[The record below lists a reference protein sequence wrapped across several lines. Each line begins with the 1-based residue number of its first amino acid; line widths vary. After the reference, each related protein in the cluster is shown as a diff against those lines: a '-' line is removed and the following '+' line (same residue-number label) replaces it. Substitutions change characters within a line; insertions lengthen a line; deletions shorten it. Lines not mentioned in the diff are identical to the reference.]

1 MWTSFLFLI
10 LGFGL
15 TVYGADRLVSGAA
28 SLAKMFRLSNLVI
41 GLTVVALGT
50 SMPEF
55 VVSLLS
61 ALKGETDI
69 AVGNVVGSNVFNT
82 LAILGLSAL
91 IYPISV
97 QRITVRAEIPFSIFA
112 ALLLMFLA
120 NDSWLFAGKADVVS
134 RSDGLILLFFF
145 LVFMYY
151 SFRVARQNNNDD
163 DVPPVKSYTV
173 PMSFFF
179 VLIGIFGLVA
189 GARLMVKGAVGMADI
204 FGISEAVIGLT
215 VVSAGTSIPEL
226 ATSMMAAYR
235 RNSDIAMGN
244 VMGSNLF
251 NIFFILGSSAAVHP
265 LPFQP
270 TLNSGIF
277 MCVGSAFLLLLFMFS
292 STPHKL
298 GRIQGA
304 IFTFIYV
311 GYTAYLVFQA

>member
-1 MWTSFLFLI
+1 MWIAVLFLV

-15 TVYGADRLVSGAA
+15 TVFGADRLVGGAA

-55 VVSLLS
+55 VVSFLS
-61 ALKGETDI
+61 ALNGKTDI

-82 LAILGLSAL
+82 LAILGISAL

-97 QRITVRAEIPFSIFA
+97 QRSTVRAEIPFSIFA
-112 ALLLMFLA
+112 ALLLLLLA
-120 NDSWLFAGKADVVS
+120 NDSWLFQGKADVVS
-134 RSDGLILLFFF
+134 RWDGAILLIFF

-151 SFRVARQNNNDD
+151 SFRVAGKSNQED
-163 DVPPVKSYTV
+163 DVQPVKLYTV
-173 PMSFFF
+173 PMSFFL
-179 VLIGIFGLVA
+179 VLIGILGLV
-189 GARLMVKGAVGMADI
+189 GGGQLMVTGAVRMAEI

-215 VVSAGTSIPEL
+215 IVSVGTSIPEL

-244 VMGSNLF
+244 VLGSNLF

-265 LPFQP
+265 LPFQAA
-270 TLNSGIF
+270 LNSGIF
-277 MCVGSAFLLLLFMFS
+277 MCIGSAALLFLFMFIGKS
-292 STPHKL
+292 HKL
-298 GRIQGA
+298 RRVQGA
-304 IFTFIYV
+304 VFTLIYV
-311 GYTAYLVFQA
+311 GYTVYLVLQA